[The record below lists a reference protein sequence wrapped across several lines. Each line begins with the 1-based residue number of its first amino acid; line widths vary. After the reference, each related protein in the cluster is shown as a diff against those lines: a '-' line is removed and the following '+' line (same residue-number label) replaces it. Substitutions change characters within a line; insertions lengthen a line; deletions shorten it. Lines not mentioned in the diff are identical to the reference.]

1 MDSTKK
7 RRTTSITVEVD
18 STAIEQLDR
27 IVAAV
32 PLANRHAI
40 ARAALRVGLTWMAED
55 AERAVDALR
64 GQKIHHADRDGDR
77 S

>member
-1 MDSTKK
+1 MNTKK
-7 RRTTSITVEVD
+7 RASTITLDLDATSSNQID
-18 STAIEQLDR
+18 Q

-55 AERAVDALR
+55 ADRVVDALR
-64 GQKIHHADRDGDR
+64 GQKVHHVAASTESER
-77 S
+77 